1 MNMKKMLA
9 GAATAGVLGFG
20 AAALGTGIAQA
31 DAHDG
36 PCPGVGPG
44 TNFAGPGT
52 PHPPGLDCLPPPG
65 HLAPRAEG
73 EDFRVPVPE
82 GDDFRVPAPDA
93 DEFRVPVPDQEDFDM
108 APWWV
113 LTPPQAPVWAP
124 PPPAAPFWAPWL
136 PVIWN
141 PDLGVWG
148 VWQGGAFI
156 QL

>member
-1 MNMKKMLA
+1 MNMKKMVA
-9 GAATAGVLGFG
+9 GAATAGVLGF
-20 AAALGTGIAQA
+20 ASLALGAGSAQA
-31 DAHDG
+31 DRPGG

-52 PHPPGLDCLPPPG
+52 PHPPGQDCLPPPG
-65 HLAPRAEG
+65 HLAPGPDAD
-73 EDFRVPVPE
+73 DFRVPVP
-82 GDDFRVPAPDA
+82 DRD
-93 DEFRVPVPDQEDFDM
+93 DFDM

-113 LTPPQAPVWAP
+113 LTPPAPPVWAP
-124 PPPAAPFWAPWL
+124 PPPAPPFWAPWL